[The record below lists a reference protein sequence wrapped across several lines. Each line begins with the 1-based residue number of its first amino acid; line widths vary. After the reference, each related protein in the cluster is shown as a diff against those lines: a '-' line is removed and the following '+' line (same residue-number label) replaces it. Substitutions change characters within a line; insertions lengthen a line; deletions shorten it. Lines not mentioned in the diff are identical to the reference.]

1 MLKSRLFFPVL
12 EDRDGERHGHVKNC
26 SRCCGAP
33 AARQRE
39 AHEAKEML
47 AAAAQS
53 LHEMLR
59 EKRARRSHAKARRKS
74 AASRAAPENLT
85 LKQHCDLM

>member
-1 MLKSRLFFPVL
+1 MGKDMAMLKTAPVAA
-12 EDRDGERHGHVKNC
+12 VP
-26 SRCCGAP
+26 P

-39 AHEAKEML
+39 AHEAEEL
-47 AAAAQS
+47 LSAAAQS

-59 EKRARRSHAKARRKS
+59 EKRARRSHDKARKKS

-85 LKQHCDLM
+85 LKQYCDLM